1 MFNNRLVLLNA
12 QFSLKSIYKFS
23 GNHLVCHTY
32 GMDIHLSIC
41 VPPFNDDKYAKS
53 ERAVQIRIKSNNDT
67 IENKHYLDE
76 EQTEEEDITIPTTS
90 SIGFK

>member
-23 GNHLVCHTY
+23 GNHLVRHTY

-41 VPPFNDDKYAKS
+41 VPPFNDDKYATS
-53 ERAVQIRIKSNNDT
+53 ERGVQIRIKVS
-67 IENKHYLDE
+67 
-76 EQTEEEDITIPTTS
+76 TTLS
-90 SIGFK
+90 KIKIIWTNSKLKKKT